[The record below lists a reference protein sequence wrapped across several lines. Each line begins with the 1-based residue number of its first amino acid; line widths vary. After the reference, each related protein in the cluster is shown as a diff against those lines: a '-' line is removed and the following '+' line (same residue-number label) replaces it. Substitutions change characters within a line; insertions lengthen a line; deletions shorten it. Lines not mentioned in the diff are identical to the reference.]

1 MFRGAYQR
9 KLLTILYS
17 GGSNPLEIWNIQVR
31 NGWTRRVKDEDM
43 GSIVFEIAGTNVATA
58 YIVSPPDPRGTLGI
72 TLPYITMFI
81 KNLKRYF
88 TFEIQIMDDKNMRR
102 RFRFSNYQSATKV
115 RPFTCSV
122 PLALKPG
129 WNQMQ
134 LNLANFTTRAYG
146 TNYMETQRVQI
157 HANCR
162 VRRIY
167 FSDRLYSEEEL
178 PRDYRVYMNL
188 RQAQQ
193 KGGEGDAAVQSIL
206 KRPSQTEPP
215 PSEEL
220 VKLSSKDK
228 AMKVPS
234 IDVEAGV
241 VKRPS
246 QTEARS
252 SKELERLTS
261 KEDKMKK
268 ALSAEKEAQ
277 LEIPPSETAVDDTSA
292 EGQIKR
298 THTADQGEA
307 MVSPA
312 QIDESGV
319 AEVAE
324 ASEVERKGS
333 KGSRR
338 SVTLTPVAE
347 EGEEQITPGPD
358 AEMPEVPDEML
369 TEFPTM
375 AEGISESAEGL
386 AATDEGI
393 PEEEPTAEEE
403 GAVQAIERVDTS
415 EHPEVLESPAPEE
428 ATEAP
433 EDVQETDTSEEA
445 GTPQVEKQGSKSSA
459 VLAET
464 TDT

>member
-17 GGSNPLEIWNIQVR
+17 GGSNPLEIWSIQVR

-188 RQAQQ
+188 RQAHQ
-193 KGGEGDAAVQSIL
+193 KGGEGDVGVQSIL
-206 KRPSQTEPP
+206 KRPSQTVPP
-215 PSEEL
+215 L
-220 VKLSSKDK
+220 VKLSTKDE
-228 AMKVPS
+228 AMKVPQM
-234 IDVEAGV
+234 EAEKGV

-246 QTEARS
+246 QTGAPS
-252 SKELERLTS
+252 SIEFERLS
-261 KEDKMKK
+261 LKEDKMKR
-268 ALSAEKEAQ
+268 ALSTDKVSQ
-277 LEIPPSETAVDDTSA
+277 LEVPPLETAVGDTPI
-292 EGQIKR
+292 EGAISEKDIKR
-298 THTADQGEA
+298 TDTAE
-307 MVSPA
+307 
-312 QIDESGV
+312 IEESGV
-319 AEVAE
+319 GETTEE

-338 SVTLTPVAE
+338 SVTLAPVTE
-347 EGEEQITPGPD
+347 EGEEQTASGPD
-358 AEMPEVPDEML
+358 VEMPQLPAEML
-369 TEFPTM
+369 TEFPSM
-375 AEGISESAEGL
+375 AEEISEAAEEL
-386 AATDEGI
+386 AAMGEGM
-393 PEEEPTAEEE
+393 PAGESTVVEESSS
-403 GAVQAIERVDTS
+403 VQAIEQTDTS
-415 EHPEVLESPAPEE
+415 EQQEVLESPAPEE
-428 ATEAP
+428 ETDTLNE
-433 EDVQETDTSEEA
+433 VQEMDTSEEKQPSQ
-445 GTPQVEKQGSKSSA
+445 GEKQGSKSSI